1 MRATVLGNRPV
12 DLSPAL
18 ESAARAAEE
27 MLRARYAVLVH
38 EAEPG
43 ALGPDA
49 FRAEGLIALVQ
60 ALNGPTRAA
69 LSSLRAGGNRSGA
82 ESVLTWQTGYPLA
95 VDFSAGFPRYTPS
108 ARGLANIGNGAA
120 TAVLIAGSA
129 GGLQAD
135 TSAALGR
142 LPTVVIGPRASEA
155 PFATRVAIDTGVAG
169 IHEAGT
175 AYRMD
180 EVPLPLRPPLAGHRS
195 AAETLGALLAAVQA
209 RMRERSA

>member
-1 MRATVLGNRPV
+1 PG
-12 DLSPAL
+12 
-18 ESAARAAEE
+18 ARA
-27 MLRARYAVLVH
+27 R
-38 EAEPG
+38 
-43 ALGPDA
+43 DA

-82 ESVLTWQTGYPLA
+82 ESVLTWQTGFPLA
-95 VDFSAGFPRYTPS
+95 VDFSTGFPRYAP
-108 ARGLANIGNGAA
+108 ADRGLTSIGNGRA

-129 GGLQAD
+129 GGLEAD
-135 TSAALGR
+135 TSTALGQ

-180 EVPLPLRPPLAGHRS
+180 EVALP
-195 AAETLGALLAAVQA
+195 
-209 RMRERSA
+209 